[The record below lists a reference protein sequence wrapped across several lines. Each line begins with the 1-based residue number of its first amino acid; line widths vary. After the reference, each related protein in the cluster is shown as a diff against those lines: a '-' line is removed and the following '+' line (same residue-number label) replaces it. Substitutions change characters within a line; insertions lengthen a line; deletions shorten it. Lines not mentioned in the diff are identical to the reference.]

1 MKKYFIALL
10 VLMSTSSIMQTV
22 YAGTPIPLEGNDIS
36 VPNKGPRRAPKK
48 IVAPFELYI
57 DEIGKTISFSTSS
70 EEHLVIV
77 IINDKEM
84 LKLYDVLDINPD
96 TDGIISLKSFDKGE
110 YIIYI
115 YDKGVETKEKFTIQ

>member
-1 MKKYFIALL
+1 M
-10 VLMSTSSIMQTV
+10 MQTM
-22 YAGTPIPLEGNDIS
+22 YADTPITLDDKSRDTSNE
-36 VPNKGPRRAPKK
+36 PRRAPKK
-48 IVAPFELYI
+48 IVAPFEFDI
-57 DEIGKTISFSTSS
+57 DEIGKTISFSTFS

-77 IINDKEM
+77 IIDDKEM